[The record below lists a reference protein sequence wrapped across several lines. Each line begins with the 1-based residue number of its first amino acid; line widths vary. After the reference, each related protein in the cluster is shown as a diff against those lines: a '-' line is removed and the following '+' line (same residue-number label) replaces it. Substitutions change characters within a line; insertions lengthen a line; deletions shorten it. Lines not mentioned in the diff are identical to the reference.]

1 MISEMSMYRYT
12 SIRAPAR
19 LVSSPTEKQRSYPR
33 PNIRGGGSSGLQVFV
48 QPIVSLCGDVF
59 QCSTLETWSD
69 FCQAYFGQVAESCLL
84 RGDKSKASQSTG
96 LESAAGR
103 RKRER
108 KENEEG
114 KKTLWLYAIDSSS
127 ILRRRKNIA
136 KIAKLTYLQVFQ
148 NCELWYNVSKVKS
161 LKDHSLKVFSNVFV
175 IVVVIVIVFV
185 FVVVFLLVR
194 SCFHITM
201 IKCLKGQKSQRSLFK
216 GVL

>member
-59 QCSTLETWSD
+59 QCSTLETWSE

-84 RGDKSKASQSTG
+84 RGDKSKASQSAG

-148 NCELWYNVSKVKS
+148 VFQVFQDWKICLKLWNWPKFWPTLCSP
-161 LKDHSLKVFSNVFV
+161 NVFV
-175 IVVVIVIVFV
+175 IVIVFGFLV
-185 FVVVFLLVR
+185 IFLLLR
-194 SCFHITM
+194 
-201 IKCLKGQKSQRSLFK
+201 
-216 GVL
+216 

>member
-84 RGDKSKASQSTG
+84 RGDKSKASQSAG

-108 KENEEG
+108 KENEKPIKSRGERSEVGEG
-114 KKTLWLYAIDSSS
+114 EKAQPQAVENARSSS
-127 ILRRRKNIA
+127 SGKE
-136 KIAKLTYLQVFQ
+136 KEVQQ
-148 NCELWYNVSKVKS
+148 SS
-161 LKDHSLKVFSNVFV
+161 L
-175 IVVVIVIVFV
+175 
-185 FVVVFLLVR
+185 
-194 SCFHITM
+194 
-201 IKCLKGQKSQRSLFK
+201 
-216 GVL
+216 

>member
-1 MISEMSMYRYT
+1 MYRYT

-59 QCSTLETWSD
+59 QCSTLETWSE

-84 RGDKSKASQSTG
+84 RGDKSKASQSAG

-148 NCELWYNVSKVKS
+148 VFQVFQDCELWYNVSKVKS
-161 LKDHSLKVFSNVFV
+161 LKDHSLKLFSKCNCLY
-175 IVVVIVIVFV
+175 ICHCL
-185 FVVVFLLVR
+185 FVVQGMF
-194 SCFHITM
+194 FHITLIM
-201 IKCLKGQKSQRSLFK
+201 CKFFWF
-216 GVL
+216 

>member
-59 QCSTLETWSD
+59 QCSTLETWSE

-84 RGDKSKASQSTG
+84 LGDKSKASQSAG

-148 NCELWYNVSKVKS
+148 VFQVFQDCELWYNVSKVKS
-161 LKDHSLKVFSNVFV
+161 QKITLWRCSLMY
-175 IVVVIVIVFV
+175 
-185 FVVVFLLVR
+185 L
-194 SCFHITM
+194 
-201 IKCLKGQKSQRSLFK
+201 SLS
-216 GVL
+216 L